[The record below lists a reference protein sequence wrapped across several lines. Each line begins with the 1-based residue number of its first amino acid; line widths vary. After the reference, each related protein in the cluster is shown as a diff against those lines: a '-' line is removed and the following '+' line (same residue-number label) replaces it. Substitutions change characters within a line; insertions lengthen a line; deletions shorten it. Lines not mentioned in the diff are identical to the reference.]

1 MNLLIINCIAMSI
14 LNVLLFMPADG
25 EGGGGLGAFLPLI
38 LIILVFY
45 LFFIR
50 PQMKK
55 QKDLKK
61 FRAALKKGDKVITIG
76 GIHGKIVEE
85 QERTFT
91 IEVEGQNRLK
101 IEKSAVAMD
110 GASENLT
117 DKR

>member
-1 MNLLIINCIAMSI
+1 MQFIHILLMSPQE
-14 LNVLLFMPADG
+14 N
-25 EGGGGLGAFLPLI
+25 GGSPLGAFLPLI

-55 QKDLKK
+55 QKDLRKY
-61 FRAALKKGDKVITIG
+61 REALKKGDKIITIG
-76 GIHGKIVEE
+76 GIHGRIVEE

-91 IEVEGQNRLK
+91 IEVEGGNRLR
-101 IEKSAVAMD
+101 IERSAVAMD
-110 GASENLT
+110 GASEQLG